1 MPPTVAPPPTVPP
14 PPAGPLA
21 PPASVPLPASPNRPV
36 RILVVGDSTAFY
48 VGHGLARWAVEHPGL
63 AQVDLL
69 WSQGFGLLTDG
80 TVTAWDGTAFLERSI
95 EVLDEDLPVQIDRLQ
110 PDVVVLMTT
119 IDDVLDRVWD
129 DAEGELSAE
138 DERFQ
143 TRLHQAYR
151 DATASIVAQGVPSVV
166 WMVPPVPVNSSSA
179 VELNDPATFEA
190 QHAVIRRVVEEFAPA
205 TSAIEFDR
213 WMVGGRPRHRR
224 VVAARRHAPH
234 RGVRGAHRRPDA
246 GTDPGEHRPRRVT
259 VQIAL
264 GG

>member
-1 MPPTVAPPPTVPP
+1 M
-14 PPAGPLA
+14 
-21 PPASVPLPASPNRPV
+21 
-36 RILVVGDSTAFY
+36 
-48 VGHGLARWAVEHPGL
+48 
-63 AQVDLL
+63 
-69 WSQGFGLLTDG
+69 
-80 TVTAWDGTAFLERSI
+80 
-95 EVLDEDLPVQIDRLQ
+95 LDEDLPVQIDRLQ

-190 QHAVIRRVVEEFAPA
+190 QHDDHPPRR
-205 TSAIEFDR
+205 
-213 WMVGGRPRHRR
+213 
-224 VVAARRHAPH
+224 
-234 RGVRGAHRRPDA
+234 RGVRTGDVSDRVRPLDGRRAATTP
-246 GTDPGEHRPRRVT
+246 TRR
-259 VQIAL
+259 
-264 GG
+264 GGPTART

>member
-1 MPPTVAPPPTVPP
+1 MAPTVAPTAPPAPPPT
-14 PPAGPLA
+14 GPLA
-21 PPASVPLPASPNRPV
+21 PPASVPLPPSPNRPV

-48 VGHGLARWAVEHPGL
+48 VGHGLARWAVEHPSL

-69 WSQGFGLLTDG
+69 WSQGFGLLTGG

-95 EVLDEDLPVQIDRLQ
+95 EVLDEDLPAQIDRLQ

-129 DAEGELSAE
+129 DAEGELSAD

-190 QHAVIRRVVEEFAPA
+190 QHEIIRRVVEEFAPA

-213 WMVGGRPRHRR
+213 WMVEGGHDTD
-224 VVAARRHAPH
+224 ASW
-234 RGVRGAHRRPDA
+234 RPD
-246 GTDPGEHRPRRVT
+246 GTHLTEESAALIADLMLGPTLVN
-259 VQIAL
+259 IAL